1 MDMITILNTIPGY
14 EGVLFSS
21 ILGWVVFTIGII
33 MAFWC
38 FVTKEVFNGFI
49 SFLVF
54 CLFATVCWGI
64 GDSSEPEKYEC
75 TINDGVTFAD
85 FSATFEV
92 DEQRGEI
99 YVVHLKEKE

>member
-1 MDMITILNTIPGY
+1 MDMITVLNTIPATMPAL
-14 EGVLFSS
+14 GVQKVILLFICVVVLAS
-21 ILGWVVFTIGII
+21 I
-33 MAFWC
+33 
-38 FVTKEVFNGFI
+38 FI
-49 SFLVF
+49 SIYFKDASPLMFLVMLVF
-54 CLFATVCWGI
+54 FVPWYFIAG
-64 GDSSEPEKYEC
+64 SSQPEKYEC